1 TTSLFYQVSHSLSTT
16 FSSFFNKCVTA
27 TSLTALL
34 VYDIFTV
41 IVNSFFTFLQF
52 CWKRLK
58 VTDFKSKKDI
68 FTSKLKEDFKI
79 LINKILNR
87 G

>member
-1 TTSLFYQVSHSLSTT
+1 SHSLSTT
-16 FSSFFNKCVTA
+16 FSSFFNKCVTG

-41 IVNSFFTFLQF
+41 IVNSFLQF

>member
-1 TTSLFYQVSHSLSTT
+1 STT

-41 IVNSFFTFLQF
+41 IVNSFFYFFCTFLQF

-87 G
+87 E

>member
-1 TTSLFYQVSHSLSTT
+1 QVSHSLSTT
-16 FSSFFNKCVTA
+16 FSSFFNKCVTG

-41 IVNSFFTFLQF
+41 IVNSFLQF

>member
-1 TTSLFYQVSHSLSTT
+1 FYQVSHSLSTT
-16 FSSFFNKCVTA
+16 FSSFFNKCVTG

-41 IVNSFFTFLQF
+41 IVNSFLQF

>member
-1 TTSLFYQVSHSLSTT
+1 SLFYQVSHSLSTT
-16 FSSFFNKCVTA
+16 FSSFFNKCVTG

-41 IVNSFFTFLQF
+41 IVNSFLQF

>member
-1 TTSLFYQVSHSLSTT
+1 VSHSLSTT
-16 FSSFFNKCVTA
+16 FSSFFNKCVTG

-41 IVNSFFTFLQF
+41 IVNSFLQF

>member
-1 TTSLFYQVSHSLSTT
+1 
-16 FSSFFNKCVTA
+16 CVTG

-41 IVNSFFTFLQF
+41 IVNSFLQF

-68 FTSKLKEDFKI
+68 FTSKLKEDFRI